1 MAEPTP
7 GPMQDEPKAEAIST
21 FDAGDAKSVK
31 DLQRSAKTTAM
42 RRKEAVLKFMSDKEG
57 RAWFYDLLVKCHIY
71 RNPFSTDPIQMAF
84 SCGEMNIGQQ
94 VLVELESADPSLYL
108 QMIKEGHEAN
118 G

>member
-1 MAEPTP
+1 
-7 GPMQDEPKAEAIST
+7 MQDEPKAEAIST

-31 DLQRSAKTTAM
+31 DLQRSAKTLAM
-42 RRKEAVLKFMSDKEG
+42 RRKEALLKFMSDKEG

-71 RNPFSTDPIQMAF
+71 RNPWSPDPGQMAF